1 MDIHEKH
8 ETDLTRAERRQL
20 EKEKL
25 QSMDWKHKIGYI
37 WDYYKPQIFGVI
49 AIFAAIWFGFSWY
62 ENSKYETIMYAAV
75 TDGYMNEDESEQMN
89 REYKEFIGD
98 QEKYH
103 RVSIDTTVAIGS
115 EDSQARYNATMKL
128 NTIVAAGAVDVVIGS
143 EEHVKDFVTQGVAE
157 NLSGVLSE
165 EMQETYQDHIVDD
178 KLFDLT
184 GSAKIGNP
192 LHVTAEPVYLVILNI
207 GERQEYAAKFLE
219 YLMQ

>member
-1 MDIHEKH
+1 M
-8 ETDLTRAERRQL
+8 
-20 EKEKL
+20 
-25 QSMDWKHKIGYI
+25 
-37 WDYYKPQIFGVI
+37 
-49 AIFAAIWFGFSWY
+49 
-62 ENSKYETIMYAAV
+62 
-75 TDGYMNEDESEQMN
+75 
-89 REYKEFIGD
+89 
-98 QEKYH
+98 
-103 RVSIDTTVAIGS
+103 
-115 EDSQARYNATMKL
+115 
-128 NTIVAAGAVDVVIGS
+128 
-143 EEHVKDFVTQGVAE
+143 TQGAAE

>member
-25 QSMDWKHKIGYI
+25 QSMDWKHKLEYI
-37 WDYYKPQIFGVI
+37 WDYYKPQIFSVI

-128 NTIVAAGAVDVVIGS
+128 NTIVAARGCRCCYRFRRACKGFCDAGS
-143 EEHVKDFVTQGVAE
+143 GRKSFRGIERRDAG
-157 NLSGVLSE
+157 NISGS
-165 EMQETYQDHIVDD
+165 YC
-178 KLFDLT
+178 
-184 GSAKIGNP
+184 G
-192 LHVTAEPVYLVILNI
+192 
-207 GERQEYAAKFLE
+207 
-219 YLMQ
+219 